1 MQLTSS
7 PATHLSNQISRPN
20 MSDLKTQFEAAAALV
35 KTFTKD
41 PVSAFSFIYAPVK
54 RASL

>member
-1 MQLTSS
+1 
-7 PATHLSNQISRPN
+7 